1 MTETRLRPEGGN
13 RTRLTGPARIEGCPF
28 SGASSSFLFKEQETA
43 TPKCSS
49 SFWSRKFRIQD
60 SKLLLGLQPAEG
72 AHEADLRDAS
82 CGPPPPGGCG
92 PPMPAASNLEASP
105 QPSRGVRDVEDAALR
120 PGTAA
125 GCCAP
130 KDAIKNSI
138 FKITNSGC
146 SLRSARKFGYELRA
160 SATPRLRPADAS
172 GIENPPESP
181 QRRSLPKEKDRR
193 CNTRSVS

>member
-1 MTETRLRPEGGN
+1 MPLFGGFLFFFVQGTGNSDTEMQQLLLEPQIQNSRFKIIARAAACGGCA
-13 RTRLTGPARIEGCPF
+13 RSGPAGRELR
-28 SGASSSFLFKEQETA
+28 ASA
-43 TPKCSS
+43 
-49 SFWSRKFRIQD
+49 
-60 SKLLLGLQPAEG
+60 A
-72 AHEADLRDAS
+72 
-82 CGPPPPGGCG
+82 GGCG